1 MSDKTKQLIDIVK
14 CMGKAIIATTN
25 TVEKLTQKLNLTLKI
40 EMRRKMATGLEC
52 MVASN
57 F

>member
-25 TVEKLTQKLNLTLKI
+25 TVEKLTQK
-40 EMRRKMATGLEC
+40 
-52 MVASN
+52 
-57 F
+57 